1 MRKVLLILLLMPAAA
16 AGQDGGWSIN
26 KVDIELIGI
35 IFTLVA
41 GFGGLFWRMGSW
53 MQKTEELKKDVEGV
67 TAALVTHEN
76 KCDEREAEVNGRF
89 SEGGKEIAVLQAGQE
104 RIERDMGEIKTDIK
118 SLLKGDR

>member
-35 IFTLVA
+35 ILTLIA
-41 GFGGLFWRMGSW
+41 GFGGLFWRMGGW
-53 MQKTEELKKDVEGV
+53 VQKTEELKKDVEGV
-67 TAALVTHEN
+67 TAALVTHED

-89 SEGGKEIAVLQAGQE
+89 SEGGKSIAVLQSGQE
-104 RIERDMGEIKTDIK
+104 RMEKDISEIKTDIK
-118 SLLKGDR
+118 SLIREKR